1 MKITPIIL
9 FLFINFNL
17 ISLLNEESIFNNPS
31 KSNKTFNP
39 INYKIII
46 ISNKVSAQ
54 IQKNLLAISE
64 FFQNLQTDAQ
74 SVKEV
79 STDKIELENYDFTVL
94 QHYDKS
100 YYNSYIISSDFFGFK
115 DNLNVTYI
123 ILENK
128 LYKLDEINKEWS
140 QIVLENNPK
149 FYNIDYI
156 NGELQGYEVLIIYG
170 KENEKIFFYYINSN
184 ILLFF
189 ESKKIDGNI
198 SCKLF
203 QNVYII
209 CIYSINKQIELSIL
223 NIKGNKNLE
232 ILYTY
237 NDPDNKY
244 FSEINEPILY
254 DTNILISKLLCGR
267 KKDDISKII
276 CCILICNTSQKEDG
290 INFNLNFY
298 DLSEINANFSS
309 SYNNCNYTIF
319 NSEYLIC
326 CGNTD
331 VIYCERR
338 DMELKL
344 INLFNITFYGKI
356 KNLTLESHH
365 DTYAELLFLYETSES
380 KNIYEYRIYPPK
392 CIDINI
398 YINNQSSFE
407 IDLNKLFKRKT
418 NTTYYITILEIKHN
432 KDEIIKL
439 NGEDFNEDY
448 YRKRIRLKP
457 DKNSLYFKLNNFRG
471 SKNFVI
477 KYNISIEE
485 TYSDSCTMALIFAMN
500 FVK

>member
-1 MKITPIIL
+1 MK
-9 FLFINFNL
+9 
-17 ISLLNEESIFNNPS
+17 
-31 KSNKTFNP
+31 
-39 INYKIII
+39 
-46 ISNKVSAQ
+46 
-54 IQKNLLAISE
+54 
-64 FFQNLQTDAQ
+64 
-74 SVKEV
+74 
-79 STDKIELENYDFTVL
+79 
-94 QHYDKS
+94 
-100 YYNSYIISSDFFGFK
+100 
-115 DNLNVTYI
+115 
-123 ILENK
+123 
-128 LYKLDEINKEWS
+128 
-140 QIVLENNPK
+140 K
-149 FYNIDYI
+149 F
-156 NGELQGYEVLIIYG
+156 
-170 KENEKIFFYYINSN
+170 FFYYINSN

-198 SCKLF
+198 SCKLL

-331 VIYCERR
+331 AIYCERR

-365 DTYAELLFLYETSES
+365 DTYVELLYLYETSES

-471 SKNFVI
+471 SKKIVI

-485 TYSDSCTMALIFAMN
+485 TYSDSCTMALIFCN
-500 FVK
+500 EFCEINKSNTQNCIECKNNYFPFPEGISNCFDDKEEELNTKEEGSIKLETKSYYSDKEILTSIKEEHKINIKKLKLEF

>member
-1 MKITPIIL
+1 MKIAPIIL

-17 ISLLNEESIFNNPS
+17 ISFLNRESIFNNPS

-64 FFQNLQTDAQ
+64 FFQNLQTDAH

-115 DNLNVTYI
+115 DNLNITYI

-128 LYKLDEINKEWS
+128 LYILDEINKEWS

-209 CIYSINKQIELSIL
+209 CFYSINKQIELSIL

-232 ILYTY
+232 IIYTY

-244 FSEINEPILY
+244 F
-254 DTNILISKLLCGR
+254 
-267 KKDDISKII
+267 
-276 CCILICNTSQKEDG
+276 QK
-290 INFNLNFY
+290 
-298 DLSEINANFSS
+298 
-309 SYNNCNYTIF
+309 
-319 NSEYLIC
+319 
-326 CGNTD
+326 
-331 VIYCERR
+331 
-338 DMELKL
+338 
-344 INLFNITFYGKI
+344 
-356 KNLTLESHH
+356 
-365 DTYAELLFLYETSES
+365 
-380 KNIYEYRIYPPK
+380 
-392 CIDINI
+392 
-398 YINNQSSFE
+398 
-407 IDLNKLFKRKT
+407 
-418 NTTYYITILEIKHN
+418 
-432 KDEIIKL
+432 
-439 NGEDFNEDY
+439 
-448 YRKRIRLKP
+448 
-457 DKNSLYFKLNNFRG
+457 
-471 SKNFVI
+471 
-477 KYNISIEE
+477 
-485 TYSDSCTMALIFAMN
+485 
-500 FVK
+500 